1 MKKLIFAIASLSVLT
16 AQAASANPDPTET
29 PVNPYESLAA
39 PVPQIQSKVS
49 SAPMSSS
56 SGYDVVIKAEPER
69 WVATQEIPEPAS
81 ALALIA
87 IASAVVAGRRRSN
100 QTEG

>member
-16 AQAASANPDPTET
+16 AQAASANPEPTET

-39 PVPQIQSKVS
+39 PVPKIQSKVS
-49 SAPMSSS
+49 SASMS
-56 SGYDVVIKAEPER
+56 SGYDVVIKSEPER
-69 WVATQEIPEPAS
+69 WVAKQEIPEPAT

-87 IASAVVAGRRRSN
+87 IASAVVAGRRKSN
-100 QTEG
+100 QTEV